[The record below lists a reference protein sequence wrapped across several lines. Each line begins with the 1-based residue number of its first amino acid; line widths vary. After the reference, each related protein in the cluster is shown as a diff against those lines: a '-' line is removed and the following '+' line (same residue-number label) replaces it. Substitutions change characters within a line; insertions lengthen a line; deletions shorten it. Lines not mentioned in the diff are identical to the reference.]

1 MMPPLIRTRTMNDE
15 DMIAEPEDEVA
26 EGELEEEASESDDT
40 DSGDTEPEETAG
52 DDAPEGSE
60 QEAADEAKVKRILEA
75 IIFASAEPVPE
86 RALNNRVPETMN
98 TKNLLKELQAEYA
111 ERGVNLIRAGSSWA
125 FRTADD
131 LGPILNVEAEVE
143 RKLSRAAMETLAI
156 VAYHQPVS
164 RPEIEEI
171 RGVGLSKGTLDLLFE
186 KGWIKPKGRRESPGR
201 PMTWGTTDEFLD
213 HFGLEKI
220 GDLPGLDDLKA
231 AGLLET
237 GPALN
242 IYRSRGGDATEGTN
256 DPAALPPKP
265 SSEEDILPEIEDE
278 VDTEEPL
285 DPNAA

>member
-1 MMPPLIRTRTMNDE
+1 MSMDDE
-15 DMIAEPEDEVA
+15 IITPDDTEADETVI
-26 EGELEEEASESDDT
+26 EASE
-40 DSGDTEPEETAG
+40 EET
-52 DDAPEGSE
+52 DAAGSE
-60 QEAADEAKVKRILEA
+60 IESDFDAEDQNDGETESPSMDPAAVKRVLEA

-86 RALNNRVPETMN
+86 RALANRVPDDLN
-98 TKNLLKELQAEYA
+98 TKTLLKELQAEYA
-111 ERGVNLIRAGSSWA
+111 ERGVNLIRAGSSWG
-125 FRTADD
+125 FRTAED
-131 LGPILNVEAEVE
+131 LGPVLNVEAEVE

-186 KGWIKPKGRRESPGR
+186 KGWIKPKGRREAPGR
-201 PMTWGTTDEFLD
+201 PMTWGTTDIFLD

-242 IYRSRGGDATEGTN
+242 IYRSRGDADGAGEG
-256 DPAALPPKP
+256 DPAAEPPKP
-265 SSEEDILPEIEDE
+265 TSDEGILPEVEDE
-278 VDTEEPL
+278 AVVDEPL
-285 DPNAA
+285 DPNAE

>member
-1 MMPPLIRTRTMNDE
+1 MMTDEQPTPDE
-15 DMIAEPEDEVA
+15 DTAEDTTEVEATVAEEETEAVDVVETDEEEAAEAEDESGDDDAEPE
-26 EGELEEEASESDDT
+26 SIM
-40 DSGDTEPEETAG
+40 PE
-52 DDAPEGSE
+52 DA
-60 QEAADEAKVKRILEA
+60 AAVKRVLEA
-75 IIFASAEPVPE
+75 ILFASAEPVPE
-86 RALNNRVPETMN
+86 RALANRVPESLN
-98 TKNLLKELQAEYA
+98 TKTLLKELQEDYA

-220 GDLPGLDDLKA
+220 NDLPGIEDLKA
-231 AGLLET
+231 AGLLES

-242 IYRSRGGDATEGTN
+242 IYRERVGANAEGEV
-256 DPAALPPKP
+256 DKAAQPPKP
-265 SSEEDILPEIEDE
+265 QGDDVLPDIEDDIE
-278 VDTEEPL
+278 VDEPL
-285 DPNAA
+285 DPDAA

>member
-1 MMPPLIRTRTMNDE
+1 MMDE
-15 DMIAEPEDEVA
+15 EIIAESEEDI
-26 EGELEEEASESDDT
+26 
-40 DSGDTEPEETAG
+40 
-52 DDAPEGSE
+52 
-60 QEAADEAKVKRILEA
+60 ADEATETDDDASDDGASGSDTAMVKRVLEA
-75 IIFASAEPVPE
+75 ILFASAEPVPE
-86 RALNNRVPETMN
+86 RALANRVPDDLN
-98 TKNLLKELQAEYA
+98 TKTLLKELQADYA
-111 ERGVNLIRAGSSWA
+111 ERGINLIRAGASWA
-125 FRTADD
+125 FRTAED

-186 KGWIKPKGRRESPGR
+186 KGWIKPKGRREAPGR

-213 HFGLEKI
+213 HFGLEKL

-242 IYRSRGGDATEGTN
+242 IYRSRGGDAGNE
-256 DPAALPPKP
+256 AADEAAAPPKP
-265 SSEEDILPEIEDE
+265 SSEEDTLPEVADE
-278 VDTEEPL
+278 VEVDEPL
-285 DPNAA
+285 DPYAA